1 MRASKVARH
10 ELYTIYENGDIHS
23 GKQDIILAPRN
34 NQNGYQVVTLD
45 GEQLLVHRQVALHF
59 LPNPYGY
66 SQINHIDG
74 NKQNNHVSNLEWC
87 SAEQNAQHALETGL
101 RKGFVHVSVKREL
114 LSRALAG
121 EIIAD
126 LAPEVGN
133 HPNTLTRML
142 RVQAKK
148 DGLEQQWEEAM
159 AERRKATALR
169 NLEII
174 NA

>member
-1 MRASKVARH
+1 MHECPVANH
-10 ELYTIYENGDIHS
+10 ELYSVYNNGNIYS
-23 GKQDIILAPRN
+23 GKQDLILTPRN
-34 NQNGYQVVTLD
+34 NQNGYQIVTLD
-45 GEQLLVHRQVALHF
+45 GEQLLIHRLVALHF

-66 SQINHIDG
+66 SQVNHKDG
-74 NKQNNHVSNLEWC
+74 NKQNNRVTNLEWC

-101 RKGFVHVSVKREL
+101 RGGFVHASIKKAL
-114 LSRALAG
+114 LVRVLNG

-148 DGLEQQWEEAM
+148 DGLDQQWEAAM
-159 AERRKATALR
+159 AERRRNTALR
-169 NLEII
+169 NLEVI